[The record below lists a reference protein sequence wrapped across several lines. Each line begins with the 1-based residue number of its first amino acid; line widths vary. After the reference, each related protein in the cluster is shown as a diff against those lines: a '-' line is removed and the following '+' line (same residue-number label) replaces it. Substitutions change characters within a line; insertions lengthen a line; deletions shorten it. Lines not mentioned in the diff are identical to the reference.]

1 MLVHVPWKYAELLFL
16 NPRTIEK
23 TSAFALQWSYEV
35 KCLCSRTWSQV
46 TDVAL
51 TASGVID
58 GATFSL
64 LQLCQVTLSAELSL
78 HAGCTLWSWKSLGSS
93 GNHIL
98 ALKRLFNVGSSI
110 CGNPSSRYLH
120 QQRSQNKIFIKKKI
134 MQAVI
139 PRNIPTSWRAV
150 VYLTPRSGSKS
161 LLRGQPGQPNLN
173 SVPSSL

>member
-1 MLVHVPWKYAELLFL
+1 MFCISPSIAFGTRSVTRSSCPLPVNDLVWCVGPCPLELAACLRAEVFSITRPAWPKLLTWMLVHVPWKYAELLFL

-98 ALKRLFNVGSSI
+98 ALKQLFNVGSSI
-110 CGNPSSRYLH
+110 CGNPSSR
-120 QQRSQNKIFIKKKI
+120 
-134 MQAVI
+134 
-139 PRNIPTSWRAV
+139 
-150 VYLTPRSGSKS
+150 
-161 LLRGQPGQPNLN
+161 
-173 SVPSSL
+173 